1 MNPPLDAPPASAL
14 PIRRAARLA
23 DLSRRL
29 TCAVLLLAGTRA
41 LAGTLTLEIGGSIDH
56 ANDPQQHVYRFDEAE
71 LLALPPQTITT
82 STNWT
87 PRKTWRGARLEDV
100 LARAGAHGSAI
111 KVYAYDDYREEIPMA
126 LIQRYHPIL
135 AYSGDGKRLDLTNFG
150 PLFIVFPRDQY
161 PGELSGV
168 TSQRRFVFH
177 VRRIDVKP

>member
-1 MNPPLDAPPASAL
+1 MQEPHPVPPT
-14 PIRRAARLA
+14 RAARFA
-23 DLSRRL
+23 RTARRL
-29 TCAVLLLAGTRA
+29 AGATLLAC
-41 LAGTLTLEIGGSIDH
+41 AGAHAGPLTLEIGGNLSH
-56 ANDPQQHVYRFDEAE
+56 PADPRNPVYHFDEAA
-71 LLALPPQTITT
+71 LLALPVASSET

-87 PRKTWRGARLEDV
+87 PRRTWQGPRLEDV

-126 LIQRYHPIL
+126 LITRYHPIL